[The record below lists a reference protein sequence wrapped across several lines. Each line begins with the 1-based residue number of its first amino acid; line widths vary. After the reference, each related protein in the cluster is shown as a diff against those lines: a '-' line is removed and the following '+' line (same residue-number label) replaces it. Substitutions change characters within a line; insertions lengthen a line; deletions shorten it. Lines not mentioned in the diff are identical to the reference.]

1 MTASR
6 KFSGRHWAL
15 AASLALFVLL
25 LFAPGALRPLF
36 EPLVQSG
43 APPIYDRGTFLELT
57 VSHVLTVLA
66 AGLVAFAVAV
76 ALAILVTRRAGEEYM
91 PLARTLANLGQ
102 TFPPVAMLA
111 VAVPLVGFGFQPTF
125 IALVAYGLLPI
136 FENTVTGLRTL
147 SPHVVEAAQGMGM
160 SPRRI
165 LLSVELPLALPL
177 ILAGL
182 RISTIINIS
191 TAAIGSTVGARGLG
205 EIIIAGLSTNNLA
218 FVLQGGILVALLAI
232 LFNQAL
238 GALERRAA
246 RHQARS
252 EV

>member
-1 MTASR
+1 MNLSWQR
-6 KFSGRHWAL
+6 VVLL
-15 AASLALFVLL
+15 AALSLFVLL
-25 LFAPGALRPLF
+25 LVAPGIFRPLF
-36 EPLVQSG
+36 APLVQAG

-57 VSHVLTVLA
+57 LAHLATVLA
-66 AGLVAFAVAV
+66 AGVVAFGLAV
-76 ALAILVTRRAGEEYM
+76 ALAILVTRRAGDEYM

-111 VAVPLVGFGFQPTF
+111 VAVPLVGFGFEPIF

-136 FENTVTGLRTL
+136 FENTVTGLRAVPPQTL
-147 SPHVVEAAQGMGM
+147 EAAQGMGM
-160 SPRRI
+160 SPGRI
-165 LLSVELPLALPL
+165 MVSVELPLALPL

-182 RISTIINIS
+182 RISTIVNIS

-218 FVLQGGILVALLAI
+218 FVLQGGVLVALLAV

-238 GALERRAA
+238 EAVERHVS
-246 RHQARS
+246 RHLVR
-252 EV
+252 E

>member
-1 MTASR
+1 MTLSR
-6 KFSGRHWAL
+6 NPLGRHWAL
-15 AASLALFVLL
+15 AASLALFFLL
-25 LFAPGALRPLF
+25 LFAPGVLRPLF
-36 EPLVQSG
+36 QPLVQAG

-66 AGLVAFAVAV
+66 AGVVAFAVAV

-136 FENTVTGLRTL
+136 FENTVTGLRNL
-147 SPHVVEAAQGMGM
+147 SPQVVEAAQGMGM
-160 SPRRI
+160 SPRRL

-205 EIIIAGLSTNNLA
+205 EIIIAGLSTNNVA

-238 GALERRAA
+238 GALERRVA

-252 EV
+252 EA

>member
-1 MTASR
+1 MAS
-6 KFSGRHWAL
+6 RHWAL
-15 AASLALFVLL
+15 LAAGLAFAVLL
-25 LFAPGALRPLF
+25 LAPGLLRPLF
-36 EPLVQSG
+36 APLVQPG
-43 APPIYDRGTFLELT
+43 APAIYDRGTFLELT
-57 VSHVLTVLA
+57 LSHVLTVLA
-66 AGLVAFAVAV
+66 AGLVAFALAV
-76 ALAILVTRRAGEEYM
+76 AFAIIVTRRSGEEYM

-125 IALVAYGLLPI
+125 IALLAYGLLPI

-147 SPHVVEAAQGMGM
+147 PPQAVEAARGMGM
-160 SPRRI
+160 SPTRV

-205 EIIIAGLSTNNLA
+205 EIIIAGLSTNNVA

-238 GALERRAA
+238 GALERRVA
-246 RHQARS
+246 RHQGRA
-252 EV
+252 

>member
-1 MTASR
+1 MTIAP
-6 KFSGRHWAL
+6 RHWAL
-15 AASLALFVLL
+15 LAAGLAFGLL
-25 LFAPGALRPLF
+25 LFAPGLLRPIF
-36 EPLVQSG
+36 APLVQPG
-43 APPIYDRGTFLELT
+43 APAIYDRGTFLELT
-57 VSHVLTVLA
+57 LSHVLTVLA
-66 AGLVAFAVAV
+66 AGLVAFALAV
-76 ALAILVTRRAGEEYM
+76 AFAILVTRRSGEEYM

-111 VAVPLVGFGFQPTF
+111 VAVPLVGFGFQPTL
-125 IALVAYGLLPI
+125 IALLAYGLLPI

-147 SPHVVEAAQGMGM
+147 PPQAVEAARGMGM
-160 SPRRI
+160 SPMRV

-205 EIIIAGLSTNNLA
+205 EIIIAGLSTNNVA

-238 GALERRAA
+238 GALERRVA
-246 RHQARS
+246 RHHGR
-252 EV
+252 V

>member
-1 MTASR
+1 
-6 KFSGRHWAL
+6 
-15 AASLALFVLL
+15 
-25 LFAPGALRPLF
+25 
-36 EPLVQSG
+36 
-43 APPIYDRGTFLELT
+43 
-57 VSHVLTVLA
+57 
-66 AGLVAFAVAV
+66 
-76 ALAILVTRRAGEEYM
+76 
-91 PLARTLANLGQ
+91 
-102 TFPPVAMLA
+102 MLA

-160 SPRRI
+160 SPRRL

-238 GALERRAA
+238 GALERRVA

-252 EV
+252 EA

>member
-1 MTASR
+1 MAS
-6 KFSGRHWAL
+6 RHWAL
-15 AASLALFVLL
+15 LAAGLAFAVLL
-25 LFAPGALRPLF
+25 LAPGLLRPLF
-36 EPLVQSG
+36 APLVQPG
-43 APPIYDRGTFLELT
+43 APAIYDRGTFLELT
-57 VSHVLTVLA
+57 LSHVLTVLA
-66 AGLVAFAVAV
+66 AGLVAFALAV
-76 ALAILVTRRAGEEYM
+76 AFAIIVTRRSGEEYM

-125 IALVAYGLLPI
+125 IALLAYGLLPI

-147 SPHVVEAAQGMGM
+147 PPQALEAARGMGM
-160 SPRRI
+160 SPARV

-205 EIIIAGLSTNNLA
+205 EVIIAGLSTNNVA

-232 LFNQAL
+232 LCNQAL
-238 GALERRAA
+238 GALERRVA
-246 RHQARS
+246 RHQGRT
-252 EV
+252 